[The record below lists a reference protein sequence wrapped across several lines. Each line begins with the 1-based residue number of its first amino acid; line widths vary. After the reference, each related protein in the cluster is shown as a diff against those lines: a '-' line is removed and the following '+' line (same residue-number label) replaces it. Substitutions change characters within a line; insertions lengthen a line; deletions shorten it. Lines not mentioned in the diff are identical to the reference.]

1 MRKRLDL
8 LLVER
13 GYFPSREQAQRA
25 IRSGAVFAGGR
36 LADKPGQQVAE
47 ETAIEVRAAGAP
59 YVSRG
64 GEKLAGALDRFHLD
78 VRGLVCLDLGAST
91 GGFTDC
97 LLRRGAA
104 RVYAVDVG
112 RGQLAWR
119 LRQDPRVVVREGC
132 NARLLKPA
140 DLPEPPDLVTID
152 VSFISLTLIL
162 PPAAAV
168 LPAHGTIVALIKPQ
182 FEAGREQ
189 VGKRGV
195 IRDPAVH
202 EAVLRKVLEA
212 GEASGLHLSGL
223 TFSPLRGPEGNIE
236 FFGWWGREP
245 GPLRAVPEEIPALV
259 AKAHAALAAG
269 ATGPRD
275 PSGG

>member
-1 MRKRLDL
+1 MRRRLDL
-8 LLVER
+8 HLVE
-13 GYFPSREQAQRA
+13 GGFFPSREQAQRA
-25 IRSGAVFAGGR
+25 ILAGVVYAGGR

-47 ETAIEVRAAGAP
+47 DTAIEVRGGSQP

-64 GEKLAGALDRFHLD
+64 GEKLAGALDRFGLD
-78 VRGLVCLDLGAST
+78 VRGLICLDLGAST

-97 LLRRGAA
+97 LLQRGAA
-104 RVYAVDVG
+104 KVFAVDVG
-112 RGQLAWR
+112 HGQLAWK
-119 LRQDPRVVVREGC
+119 LRQDPRVVVREGF

-140 DLPEPPDLVTID
+140 DLPVPPDLATID
-152 VSFISLTLIL
+152 VSFISLALIL
-162 PPAAAV
+162 PAAAAV
-168 LPAHGTIVALIKPQ
+168 LAPGGSIVALIKPQ